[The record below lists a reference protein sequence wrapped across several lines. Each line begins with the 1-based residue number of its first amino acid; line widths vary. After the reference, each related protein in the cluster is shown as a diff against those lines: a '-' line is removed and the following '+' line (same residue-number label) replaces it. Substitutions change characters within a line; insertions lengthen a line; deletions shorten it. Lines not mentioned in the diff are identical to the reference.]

1 MILTVRETMMTY
13 QTSMRSIAVSIA
25 LSVLAVANVQAED
38 TLSVGASLKLW
49 NNNWT
54 SWGMVNSPASGGSY
68 QVIVPISSGT
78 EPAVTPAV
86 NIQYGNLFANMSTML
101 STKYDLNGA
110 LNGNTV
116 NGATRKEFD
125 INGGY
130 YLMPGLGAFV
140 GYKKLEQNFSGTDY
154 TWSGPILG
162 IAGGAPL
169 GSSAWS
175 LYGQIALGFFN
186 ATLPPDAS
194 GKTEFD
200 ANYTLG
206 EFGLQYGFGNLSFMK
221 SLNVSGGYR
230 MQTVVTKDFGLGVTP
245 LNQSLRQY
253 GTQDLRDVTQGFTLG
268 VSARF

>member
-1 MILTVRETMMTY
+1 MTPHFR
-13 QTSMRSIAVSIA
+13 MRSIAMSIA
-25 LSVLAVANVQAED
+25 LSALLVANVQAED

-49 NNNWT
+49 NNTWT
-54 SWGMVNSPASGGSY
+54 SWGLANSPSSGGAY
-68 QVIVPISSGT
+68 QVIVPITSGT
-78 EPAVTPAV
+78 EPAVTPAI
-86 NIQYGNLFANMSTML
+86 NIQYGNLFASMSSL
-101 STKYDLNGA
+101 LKSTYDLNGA

-130 YLMPGLGAFV
+130 YLLPGLGAFV
-140 GYKKLEQNFSGTDY
+140 GYKKLEQNFSGTNY
-154 TWSGPILG
+154 SWSGPILG
-162 IAGGAPL
+162 IGGGAPL
-169 GSSAWS
+169 GNSPWS

-206 EFGLQYGFGNLSFMK
+206 EFGLQYGFGNISFMK

-230 MQTVVTKDFGLGVTP
+230 MQTVVTQDFGLGVTP
-245 LNQSLRQY
+245 SGQALQQY
-253 GTQDLRDVTQGFTLG
+253 GTQDLRDITQGFTLG